1 MPAVISVVI
10 PVYNKER
17 YLRGCVDSVLSSTY
31 QDFELILVDDGSAD
45 GSLRLCTE
53 YAGRDRRVKVLSQKN
68 QGASSARNRGLEACR
83 GEWVVFVDADDAISP
98 DFLERVAKE
107 DQSLDLLLFDFAGTA
122 KELIA
127 PKWKPERTAADPV
140 LLISRTLL
148 PLPKRQQQDLRTRG
162 SVNLLS
168 ACAKAYK
175 RSLIERHGLRFDEGV
190 ILGEDRLFNIEYLLR
205 AERCVYISAPVYF
218 YEILR
223 GSLSHR
229 FHAGLVDDQLALL
242 EKLERLL
249 REQGVFGRG
258 EVEASYAG
266 CVFNHVIFLLTRVI
280 FHAGNGLTA
289 QEKQAL
295 CDTLRESRA
304 YRQAAKHPYRTGTM
318 RQRVELGLFRRR
330 CYRLTELLCGL
341 VNVVSRTKY
350 TRRDRGS
357 AGGAKE

>member
-10 PVYNKER
+10 PVYNKEP

-31 QDFELILVDDGSAD
+31 QDFEIILVDDGSTD

-53 YAGRDRRVKVLSQKN
+53 YAGRDSRVKVLSQKN
-68 QGASSARNRGLEACR
+68 RGASSARNRGLEICR
-83 GEWVVFVDADDAISP
+83 GDWVVFVEADDAVSP
-98 DFLERVAKE
+98 DFLARMAGE
-107 DQSLDLLLFDFAGTA
+107 DQSVDMLLFDFAGNARELTA
-122 KELIA
+122 
-127 PKWKPERTAADPV
+127 PRRKPVRTEADPV

-148 PLPKRQQQDLRTRG
+148 PQPRRQQADLKTRG

-168 ACAKAYK
+168 ACAKGYK
-175 RSLIERHGLRFDEGV
+175 RSLIERHGLRFDEDV

-229 FHAGLVDDQLALL
+229 FHAGLVHDQLALL

-249 REQGVFGRG
+249 QEVFERG
-258 EVEASYAG
+258 EIGASYAG

-280 FHAGNGLTA
+280 FCAGNGLSA
-289 QEKQAL
+289 GERREL
-295 CDTLRESRA
+295 CDILRESRA
-304 YRQAAKHPYRTGTM
+304 YRQAAGHPYSTGTL
-318 RQRVELGLFRRR
+318 RQKIQLRLFHRRW
-330 CYRLTELLCGL
+330 YRLTELLCGL
-341 VNVVSRTKY
+341 VNVVSRTRY
-350 TRRDRGS
+350 TRRDRGT
-357 AGGAKE
+357 AGKTKE